1 MGTIQN
7 IAILMVLVILVG
19 FVAFKIGDNA
29 EKETNLITVSGTAEL
44 DTAPDEAEL
53 SIGVQTLNND
63 ASISQQRNADIMHEV
78 TAAIRAA
85 GIPAENISTS
95 QYSLYELKEWNQ
107 LTQRDVSKG
116 YQTTNTVIVTT
127 DDLSIIGKVIDA
139 AAKAGA
145 NNIGGITFK
154 LSKGKEAK
162 VKQEVLALAALNG
175 KEKAIAIASSLKV
188 VLGGLKQVSETQF
201 YYNPVVMESAIKTVA
216 GGAAPTPITPSDVT
230 TSATLTVVYEV
241 E

>member
-29 EKETNLITVSGTAEL
+29 EKETNLITVSGTASL

-154 LSKGKEAK
+154 LSKDKESK

-188 VLGGLKQVSETQF
+188 VLGALSQVSETQF
-201 YYNPVVMESAIKTVA
+201 YYNPVVMESVA
-216 GGAAPTPITPSDVT
+216 KASAGAAPTPITPSDVT